1 MKRQSKVVAGKVRN
15 YYAITEKGEEALEES
30 REKIR
35 ELVTEVIEE
44 K

>member
-1 MKRQSKVVAGKVRN
+1 VVRGKVRN
-15 YYAITEKGEEALEES
+15 YYTIAEKGRDALNGAQD
-30 REKIR
+30 KIR